1 MKTSRSAE
9 RLWLWFKCV
18 LCGGN
23 VTREGCDGR
32 YLAGNIDKKGYRPK
46 RSWIENLVTDFR
58 FIKFE
63 MTVGSW
69 NRPNGYI
76 YISIYIYIYIYIYFF
91 FFSPLSIIINEG
103 EAEVKLRVYAV
114 GLSRDRRSKSYWMI

>member
-18 LCGGN
+18 LCGEN

-46 RSWIENLVTDFR
+46 RSWNKNVKYFEQLRHEGDGTV
-58 FIKFE
+58 KFDD
-63 MTVGSW
+63 W
-69 NRPNGYI
+69 
-76 YISIYIYIYIYIYFF
+76 F
-91 FFSPLSIIINEG
+91 
-103 EAEVKLRVYAV
+103 
-114 GLSRDRRSKSYWMI
+114 